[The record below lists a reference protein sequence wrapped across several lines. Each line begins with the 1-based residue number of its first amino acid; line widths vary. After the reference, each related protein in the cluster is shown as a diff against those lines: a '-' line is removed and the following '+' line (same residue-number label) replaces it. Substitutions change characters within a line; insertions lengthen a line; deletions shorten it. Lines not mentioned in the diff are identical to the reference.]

1 MVTIE
6 EKIKLFYKLLNQ
18 SMDKEFTDELKE
30 LEYNYE
36 SKIQKLQNEVDKEAK
51 EIEEKARKRAE
62 VKRAESLSKS
72 KVIIKKDIM
81 ALKEKYYYI
90 FMDKFNEKLNEF
102 VKSKD
107 YKSYLS
113 KIISN
118 LITEI
123 KSYGKCNLNL
133 YLTKNDIDNYSDFI
147 KSEITKNHD
156 CNVNFK
162 TNLDIKGG
170 LIAEIADK
178 NIKIDSSLD
187 SILEQNKTF
196 IMQTIFETLEAGDL
210 NG

>member
-6 EKIKLFYKLLNQ
+6 EKIKLFYKLLSQ
-18 SMDKEFTDELKE
+18 SMDKQFTGELKE
-30 LEYNYE
+30 LENSFE
-36 SKIQKLQNEVDKEAK
+36 SKIQKLQDEVDKEAK
-51 EIEEKARKRAE
+51 EIEEKARKKAE
-62 VKRAESLSKS
+62 TKRAESLSKS

-102 VKSKD
+102 VKSKE

-123 KSYGKCNLNL
+123 KSYEKCDLVIH
-133 YLTKNDIDNYSDFI
+133 LTKNDIDNHSDFI
-147 KSEITKNHD
+147 KTEISKKHD
-156 CNVNFK
+156 CNVSFK
-162 TNLDIKGG
+162 VSYDIKGG
-170 LIAEIADK
+170 FIAELADK
-178 NIKIDSSLD
+178 NLKINSSID
-187 SILEQNKTF
+187 AVLEDNKTY
-196 IMQTIFETLEAGDL
+196 IMQTIFETLEAGDY